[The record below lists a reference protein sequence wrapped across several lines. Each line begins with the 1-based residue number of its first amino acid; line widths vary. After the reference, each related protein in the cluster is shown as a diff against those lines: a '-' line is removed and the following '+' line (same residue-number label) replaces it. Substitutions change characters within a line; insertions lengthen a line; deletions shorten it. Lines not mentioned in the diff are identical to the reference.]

1 VPKKEVSIFI
11 LTKQKKQV
19 MKWFSLFITVFFW
32 AYTVFFFSIMGE
44 NNNALV
50 MFCIM
55 TFASLVVSGITVQN
69 FKKDKA

>member
-1 VPKKEVSIFI
+1 
-11 LTKQKKQV
+11 

-44 NNNALV
+44 NNNALI
-50 MFCIM
+50 MFFIM

-69 FKKDKA
+69 FKKDKG